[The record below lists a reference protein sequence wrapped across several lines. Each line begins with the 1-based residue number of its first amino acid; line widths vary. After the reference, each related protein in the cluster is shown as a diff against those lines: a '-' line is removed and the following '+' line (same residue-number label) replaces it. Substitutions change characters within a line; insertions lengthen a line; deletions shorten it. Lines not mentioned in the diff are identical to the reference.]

1 MVSRKTKIYGTIGA
15 VVVAG
20 AIAFGAIS
28 GHSGEGTAKKGYSVA
43 MITDTASTVLD
54 RSFNEVSWDGLQSW
68 GKEHGYK
75 QGQNYDYFL
84 SKSPSDWNQNFQLA
98 QKQGYKLQAGVGFDL
113 HSTLVK
119 NAKAN
124 PKTDYVLVD
133 DIASGQKNVA
143 SLMFKSEQ
151 SSYLAGVVAATQAKE
166 SNSKTVGFIGGMKG
180 PVIDRFQ
187 AGYIDGVKSVDKD
200 IKVQVVYVNSYTDA
214 PKGQTI
220 AKTMLA
226 QGTKVIFAAAGSA
239 GNGAF
244 TAVKQDNAGLDADSK
259 DKAYM
264 IGVDID
270 QYNDGIY
277 TSKDGKKQSATLT
290 TSLTEVGN
298 GLKDIANKS
307 MKGHFPGGKT
317 IWYGLKE
324 KGVGITTN
332 NLNDEQKKAVTTAE
346 KGIISGSIKVKSAPE
361 SYSALQ

>member
-1 MVSRKTKIYGTIGA
+1 MVSTKTKIYGTVGA
-15 VVVAG
+15 VVLIG
-20 AIAFGAIS
+20 AIAFGA
-28 GHSGEGTAKKGYSVA
+28 TAGNKGGNSATKGYKVA

-54 RSFNEVSWDGLQSW
+54 RSFNEVSWDGLQAW

-75 QGQNYDYFL
+75 QGKNYDYFL

-98 QKQGYKLQAGVGFDL
+98 QKQGYDMQAGVGFDL

-133 DIASGQKNVA
+133 DIAEGQKNVA

-151 SSYLAGVVAATQAKE
+151 SSYLAGVAAAEQAKE
-166 SNSKTVGFIGGMKG
+166 TGSKTVGFIGGMKG

-187 AGYIDGVKSVDKD
+187 AGYVDGVKSVDKD
-200 IKVQVVYVNSYTDA
+200 MKVRVVYVNSYTDA

-244 TAVKQDNAGLDADSK
+244 TAVKQDNSGLDADSK
-259 DKAYM
+259 DRAFM

-270 QYNDGIY
+270 QYRDGIY

-298 GLKDIANKS
+298 GLKDIANKG
-307 MKGHFPGGKT
+307 MKGKFPGGKT

-332 NLNDEQKKAVTTAE
+332 NLNDDQKKAVKNAE
-346 KGIISGSIKVKSAPE
+346 NGIISGKIKVKSAPDNYNTE
-361 SYSALQ
+361 Q